1 MLLIPIF
8 VMAGIGIGYF
18 LMSKGDD
25 LPLSQSVVALKEA
38 GQGKVIGEE
47 STVTVVYRKGME
59 LKTTT
64 IKTKKYFEPLKLAG
78 AAVSELL
85 SGEHITD
92 REGIPEGAKLLG
104 LYYGV
109 DRMVYVDISSELKR
123 NFSGD
128 AAGEFLLLKSLYDT
142 ITSNVEADD
151 VFLLINGKE
160 EETLGGHCYIKY
172 PLKKMLTQEVKFNE
186 T

>member
-1 MLLIPIF
+1 
-8 VMAGIGIGYF
+8 MAGIGIGYV

-25 LPLSQSVVALKEA
+25 FPLSQSVIALKEA

-47 STVTVVYRKGME
+47 SSLTVVYRKGME
-59 LKTTT
+59 LKSASV
-64 IKTKKYFEPLKLAG
+64 KTKKYFEPLKLAG

-85 SGEHITD
+85 SGDHIAD
-92 REGIPEGAKLLG
+92 KEGVPEGAKLLG

-109 DRMVYVDISSELKR
+109 DRIVYVDISSELKR
-123 NFSGD
+123 NFRGD
-128 AAGEFLLLKSLYDT
+128 TAGEFLLLKSLYDT
-142 ITSNVEADD
+142 ITSNIEADD

-160 EETLGGHCYIKY
+160 EDTLGGHCYIKY
-172 PLKKMLTQEVKFNE
+172 PLKKMFTQEVKFNE